1 MNMVRHSQQTDS
13 GRSVTAAKLL
23 VGVMGLA
30 WGFNWVAT
38 RIILQALPPWTM
50 RSVGIGLGALVL
62 FAAATIL
69 RTPLAVVRGERLKIL
84 TAGFFNVAIF
94 NVCSAYSQVYG
105 TTSRAVVI
113 AYSMPIWASLLA
125 RLLLKESLTPLKV
138 TALLLCATG
147 LAILIW
153 PLAED
158 GLPLGAL
165 FALGCAWSW
174 AAGTIFLKV
183 VKLRTPTLVATIWQL
198 LFGLLMLIAGMLA
211 FEGLPHLWPLPAHVV
226 AWIGYNGLIGMGLA
240 YFIWFV
246 VVDKLPTMTA
256 SIGSLLVPVV
266 GVIGS
271 ALVNGERPDLPD
283 AIGFAL
289 IFAAAASVLLQ
300 PNVRHDEMPE

>member
-1 MNMVRHSQQTDS
+1 MNNVSHSQQTGS

-69 RTPLAVVRGERLKIL
+69 RTPLAVLRGERFKVL

-125 RLLLKESLTPLKV
+125 WLLLKESLTPLKII
-138 TALLLCATG
+138 AILLCAAG

-153 PLAED
+153 PLAQD

-183 VKLRTPTLVATIWQL
+183 VRLRTPTLVATIWQL
-198 LFGLLMLIAGMLA
+198 LFGLMMLIAGMLA

-246 VVDKLPTMTA
+246 VVDKLPTITA

-283 AIGFAL
+283 SIGFAL